1 MVVGIE
7 VSVMVVGSGCG
18 SGYCGVMVVGSG
30 CGSGY

>member
-18 SGYCGVMVVGSG
+18 SGYCSECDGSRQWLW
-30 CGSGY
+30 